1 MVMDISVKFALLVV
15 DDEEY
20 ILSSIKRMFKRDDY
34 LIYLAQSGDEA
45 LWILERTRID
55 AAIVDLKMPGMDG
68 LTLLAQ
74 IRKRFV
80 LTRVLMLTGH
90 GGVQEAVKAMALGA
104 VDFIE
109 KPIAA
114 DVLHG
119 RIKQIAEQWQQTS
132 EHRRRRHELDRQYQ
146 FSELIGES
154 PPMLEVKEM
163 VARVADTDAS
173 VMIQGESGTGK
184 ELVALAIHFNSSR
197 HVKNFVPVDCASLG
211 EGLIQ
216 SELFGH
222 TRGAFTG
229 ALSAH
234 AGLIRHAHEGTLFLD
249 EIGEMDLTLQ
259 ARLLRTLQQRVVRP
273 VGSNQ
278 EYKVDIRVISATNRQ
293 LTQEIAA
300 GHFRED
306 LYYRL
311 NTISIELPPLRR
323 RREDIP
329 MLVDFFIKKNHNSSK
344 QITGIDD
351 DALACLCAYDWP
363 GNVRELA
370 NIVFRAVV
378 LSRHAVICPDA
389 LPAELL
395 NRVADDSAP
404 DQPVTGDTLDKYE
417 QFAIESA
424 LAKVGNNRRR
434 AAEILGIGEA
444 TLYRKLKKY
453 HLN

>member
-1 MVMDISVKFALLVV
+1 MTDISVKFALLLV
-15 DDEEY
+15 DDEEF
-20 ILSSIKRMFKRDDY
+20 ILSSIKRIFNREDY
-34 LIYLAQSGDEA
+34 LIYLAQSGEEA

-55 AAIVDLKMPGMDG
+55 AAVIDLKMPGMDG
-68 LTLLAQ
+68 MTLLEQ

-80 LTRVLMLTGH
+80 LTKVLMLTGH
-90 GGVQEAVKAMALGA
+90 GGVQEAVQAMSLGA

-114 DVLHG
+114 DLLHS
-119 RIKQIAEQWQQTS
+119 RVKQISDQWQQSS
-132 EHRRRRHELDRQYQ
+132 EHRKRRHDLHRQYQ
-146 FSELIGES
+146 FPELIGES
-154 PPMLEVKEM
+154 PAMLEVKEL

-184 ELVALAIHFNSSR
+184 ELVALALHFNSAR
-197 HVKNFVPVDCASLG
+197 RTNNFVPVDCASLG
-211 EGLIQ
+211 EGMIQ

-259 ARLLRTLQQRVVRP
+259 ARLLRTLQQRMVRP

-278 EYKVDIRVISATNRQ
+278 EFKVDIRVISATNRQ
-293 LTQEIAA
+293 LNEEIAV

-311 NTISIELPPLRR
+311 NTITIDLPPLRR

-329 MLVDFFIKKNHNSSK
+329 MLVDYFIKQNHNSDKELKSL
-344 QITGIDD
+344 
-351 DALACLCAYDWP
+351 DADAFACLCAYHWP

-378 LSRHAVICPDA
+378 LSRDAVIYPDV

-395 NRVADDSAP
+395 NRVANDSPAELPVSGDRLDDYE
-404 DQPVTGDTLDKYE
+404 KY
-417 QFAIESA
+417 AIQSA
-424 LAKVGNNRRR
+424 LKKADNNRRR
-434 AAEILGIGEA
+434 AADILDIGEA

-453 HLN
+453 RLG

>member
-1 MVMDISVKFALLVV
+1 MVTDISVKFALLVV

-34 LIYLAQSGDEA
+34 LIYLAQNGDEA
-45 LWILERTRID
+45 LWIIERTRID

-68 LTLLAQ
+68 LTLLTQ

-80 LTRVLMLTGH
+80 LTKVLMLTGH
-90 GGVQEAVKAMALGA
+90 GGVQEAVKAMSLGA

-114 DVLHG
+114 DALHA
-119 RIKQIAEQWQQTS
+119 RIKQLAEQWQQTS
-132 EHRRRRHELDRQYQ
+132 DHSKRRHDLHRQYQ

-154 PPMLEVKEM
+154 PSMLEVKEL
-163 VARVADTDAS
+163 VARVADTEAS

-184 ELVALAIHFNSSR
+184 ELVALALHFNSSR
-197 HVKNFVPVDCASLG
+197 NVKNFVPVDCASLG

-259 ARLLRTLQQRVVRP
+259 ARLLRTLQQRMVRP

-293 LTQEIAA
+293 LNQEIAA

-329 MLVDFFIKKNHNSSK
+329 MLVDYFIKQSQKKNK
-344 QITGIDD
+344 QIKRITD
-351 DALACLCAYDWP
+351 DAMACLCAYDWP

-378 LSRHAVICPDA
+378 LSRDAVIHPDV
-389 LPAELL
+389 LPVELL
-395 NRVADDSAP
+395 NRIDGSISPPFLVA
-404 DQPVTGDTLDKYE
+404 GDTLDDYEKY
-417 QFAIESA
+417 AIESA
-424 LAKVGNNRRR
+424 LKKADNNRRR
-434 AAEILGIGEA
+434 AADILGIGEA